1 MASPPAASPTGPQL
15 STMPLKGN
23 DEKLWSLVAGLVRTE
38 DMTALYKGKKKP
50 EPVWDA
56 IATNFRDGDTARH
69 CRARWKDL
77 WDRKQLQIQRAAA
90 GVVERRTKE
99 EVSMARGDS
108 AVRREE
114 ARQQKVSCHFR
125 QA

>member
-56 IATNFRDGDTARH
+56 IATNFRDGDIARH
-69 CRARWKDL
+69 CRAR
-77 WDRKQLQIQRAAA
+77 
-90 GVVERRTKE
+90 
-99 EVSMARGDS
+99 
-108 AVRREE
+108 
-114 ARQQKVSCHFR
+114 
-125 QA
+125 